1 MPSTRRTRTSTDP
14 PATPT
19 PQPTLETGSNT
30 NTRTIR
36 RSTRNIKKPT
46 SYHISIKVEP
56 SSSPTSSTSSSI
68 ASCDEEKTEDTSM
81 SSGTPSSAKKRHPQS
96 SPTSG
101 IEYQQ
106 AAERIKKLKI
116 LVDEVP
122 ESEFENTLHPL
133 PMIKVAGNATEAHN
147 SLTLVTKQARE
158 ISGLELVEPMGMEGT
173 PSETLSEKPS
183 SSPPPKRKG
192 GRPRKSRKR
201 GRPKR
206 GSNSP
211 PSPPSPV
218 ASPSPPPSPAP
229 LPSPVTPGNYTL
241 PPSLLHE
248 SLIPIFAALIESAMS
263 YYCAILSPENSNAVY
278 LPANPKAWQTF
289 VATPFF
295 QMHLGRLE
303 QTLSTLGVAFGGD
316 GNEESLDVKTECK
329 AVCQRLW
336 GAILQMNSG
345 GEEVL
350 VRGFLGE
357 CRGEAGNGNGKEKS
371 DMN

>member
-19 PQPTLETGSNT
+19 PQPTPETGSNT

-36 RSTRNIKKPT
+36 RSTRNIKKPA

-56 SSSPTSSTSSSI
+56 SSSPTSSTSPSI
-68 ASCDEEKTEDTSM
+68 ASCDEEKKENSSM

-116 LVDEVP
+116 LGDEVS
-122 ESEFENTLHPL
+122 ESEFENKLSPL
-133 PMIKVAGNATEAHN
+133 PMTKVATIAAEAPN
-147 SLTLVTKQARE
+147 SPTLVTKQARE
-158 ISGLELVEPMGMEGT
+158 ISGPELAEPIGVEGT
-173 PSETLSEKPS
+173 LSETLSEKPS

-211 PSPPSPV
+211 PFQPSPV

-241 PPSLLHE
+241 PPLLLHD
-248 SLIPIFAALIESAMS
+248 SLVPTFAALIESAMS

-278 LPANPKAWQTF
+278 LPKNPKAWQTF

-295 QMHLGRLE
+295 QVHLGRLE
-303 QTLSTLGVAFGGD
+303 QSLSTLGIAFGGD
-316 GNEESLDVKTECK
+316 GNEGGVNVKMECK

-336 GAILQMNSG
+336 NAILQMNSG
-345 GEEVL
+345 GKEVL
-350 VRGFLGE
+350 VHGFLGE
-357 CRGEAGNGNGKEKS
+357 CRRETGERKGKEQS
-371 DMN
+371 AM